1 MLTPAPQ
8 LLISKLDQEIGGYH
22 PAFLKSFL
30 HLLLQFN
37 KKTCLPI
44 FPSIHLGV
52 LRLAFGFHQGSECVF
67 FSIVFTHQF
76 SGGISMLRMCFSVS
90 ECQICCSF
98 SLSCLL
104 IPCQVRKNPIFSG
117 MFFVLTHPVLKQ
129 LQDTTSSYSCSKKTV
144 C

>member
-8 LLISKLDQEIGGYH
+8 MLMISKLDQEIGGYL

-37 KKTCLPI
+37 KKHACPFFRAFTWV
-44 FPSIHLGV
+44 FS
-52 LRLAFGFHQGSECVF
+52 AFFGFHQGSSCF
-67 FSIVFTHQF
+67 LQYCIHQF

-104 IPCQVRKNPIFSG
+104 IPCQVRKSPIFRG

-129 LQDTTSSYSCSKKTV
+129 LQDTTSNYSCSKKTV